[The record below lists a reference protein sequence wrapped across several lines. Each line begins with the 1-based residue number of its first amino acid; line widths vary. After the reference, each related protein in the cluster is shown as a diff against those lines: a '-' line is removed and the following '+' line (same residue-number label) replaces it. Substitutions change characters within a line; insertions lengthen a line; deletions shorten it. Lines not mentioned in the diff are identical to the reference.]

1 MLAMIRSGLVL
12 SLAASFVVL
21 EGCMPRGLAR
31 AARNAQR
38 EAQRDVKPE
47 DMRIPTGPLSAQ
59 DGAMLARERKAWGEL
74 VAKYQATELRGGEQ
88 FSAVFAAYAG
98 DGGWMEKKK
107 EDEAAD
113 PFGVAL
119 GDILQA
125 DGHVRWV
132 TVDGIVCLV
141 SANGKVAVDPY
152 GLAAQWLASKSNGL
166 TKAREEVA
174 KAVRETTG
182 EPVLIGFQEGE

>member
-1 MLAMIRSGLVL
+1 MN
-12 SLAASFVVL
+12 
-21 EGCMPRGLAR
+21 AR
-31 AARNAQR
+31 APKVSAAVR
-38 EAQRDVKPE
+38 
-47 DMRIPTGPLSAQ
+47 PLL
-59 DGAMLARERKAWGEL
+59 GAEGGNRWPGRRTAHSRLGKCKRL
-74 VAKYQATELRGGEQ
+74 AKYQATELRGGEQ

-141 SANGKVAVDPY
+141 SSNGKVAVDPY
-152 GLAAQWLASKSNGL
+152 GLAAQWLGSKSNGL